1 MGTEYRGERS
11 MQLAR
16 QIGLALIAVA
26 AIAVWFVMAP
36 AEPDP
41 VTGFDPTSK
50 TYTSLIDLTLDD
62 YDANNDRADSA
73 PQQQVVNGWVSKDL
87 LTIIAYQNTD
97 LLDAVGG
104 LGDQNA
110 TASSLAVRDDRTPA
124 LLVLAVVAVAWFGI
138 TTQVA
143 RREDA
148 PAPVPF
154 EQPEAA

>member
-1 MGTEYRGERS
+1 

-16 QIGLALIAVA
+16 QIGLAVIAIA
-26 AIAVWFVMAP
+26 AVAVWFVMAP
-36 AEPDP
+36 SDPDP
-41 VTGFDPTSK
+41 VTSFDPTSK
-50 TYTSLIDLTLDD
+50 TYTNLIDLTLDD

-73 PQQQVVNGWVSKDL
+73 PQQQVVNGWVAKDL
-87 LTIIAYQNTD
+87 LTIMAYQNTD

-124 LLVLAVVAVAWFGI
+124 LLVLVVAAVAWFGI
-138 TTQVA
+138 TAPTT
-143 RREDA
+143 RRKDA
-148 PAPVPF
+148 PASVPV

>member
-1 MGTEYRGERS
+1 

-16 QIGLALIAVA
+16 QLGLAVIAIA
-26 AIAVWFVMAP
+26 AVAVWFVMAP
-36 AEPDP
+36 AEPDQ
-41 VTGFDPTSK
+41 VTAFDPTSK
-50 TYTSLIDLTLDD
+50 TYATLIDLTLEN
-62 YDANNDRADSA
+62 YDMNNENTESA
-73 PQQQVVNGWVSKDL
+73 VQQQVVNGWVAKDL
-87 LTIIAYQNTD
+87 LTIMAQQNTD

-124 LLVLAVVAVAWFGI
+124 LLVLVVVAVAWFGI
-138 TTQVA
+138 TAPVA

-148 PAPVPF
+148 PTPMPA